1 MKVNKTHERF
11 LEFLKDKE
19 RSNQRFLKEELLLAT
34 GWKESTFKTYFNKG
48 QLSDFLSETSGGYF
62 ESSNSL
68 NLSLIEFSKKLSQ
81 SKHRRGLGHNCKSK
95 LSKALLR
102 KARDNMLLALELYN
116 RPSLENRMDGF
127 VMCFCTAWEQLLKA
141 IIIEEQGEAAIF
153 TKVRRDGIKETISL
167 RDSIGL
173 IFKDND
179 NVRVNLEKIVY
190 FRDQAVHL
198 LMPEVQGIASRAFQS
213 GVLNFSAKFEQ
224 FTEQPF
230 LHSSH
235 SGMISLVGDFK
246 HPPVSVLKSNYGDIA
261 DEILALAEGLEKDIN
276 TINDIEFAIPLD
288 VKLVFAKD
296 GDIHG
301 QMVTIARAEDGME
314 GLKKALI
321 VHKPIDREKSHPY
334 LEKEAINVLNDRLY
348 RKYDESTLSSILK
361 AKCKKTGKLIINPH
375 CYRAIVEKLKVKNS
389 NNKYHHKNNKPE
401 LHYYSEEF
409 IEYIMKKIEERNDFV
424 IKAKSSYKPARKK

>member
-48 QLSDFLSETSGGYF
+48 QLSDFLSETGGGYF

-288 VKLVFAKD
+288 VKL
-296 GDIHG
+296 
-301 QMVTIARAEDGME
+301 
-314 GLKKALI
+314 
-321 VHKPIDREKSHPY
+321 
-334 LEKEAINVLNDRLY
+334 
-348 RKYDESTLSSILK
+348 
-361 AKCKKTGKLIINPH
+361 
-375 CYRAIVEKLKVKNS
+375 
-389 NNKYHHKNNKPE
+389 
-401 LHYYSEEF
+401 
-409 IEYIMKKIEERNDFV
+409 
-424 IKAKSSYKPARKK
+424 